1 MRMRALIGIV
11 GATGLAIT
19 LPLLAAE
26 RLAVKV
32 GLWENTATMS
42 MSMPP
47 EALQKMPAAQRAQM
61 EAVLKQMSTPQTVT
75 EKSCMTEKDLDG
87 TAFREALTQP
97 GMDCE
102 YTTVAS
108 TSKRQEITMQCKSA
122 GGPVTGRITV
132 DVQSDTQVRGT
143 MEMRSSQAN
152 VDAKFESK
160 WLAAACGDVKPN

>member
-1 MRMRALIGIV
+1 LIGIV

-26 RLAVKV
+26 RLAVKI

-75 EKSCMTEKDLDG
+75 DKSCLTEKDLDG
-87 TAFREALTQP
+87 SAFREALAQP

-108 TSKRQEITMQCKSA
+108 TSKRQEITMQCKSPA
-122 GGPVTGRITV
+122 GPVTGRITV
-132 DVQSDTQVRGT
+132 DVQNDTQVRGT

-160 WLAAACGDVKPN
+160 WLATACGDVKPN